1 MEHILR
7 AWLLHFHQECQMGG
21 GGGGV
26 TFLLSCFFLI
36 TACRLNLYYMGSTTD
51 LHQPP
56 SGLPFYLCKL
66 HSLEGG
72 GYGFNAYLYVSHT
85 LKGQGHD
92 IRMGLE

>member
-7 AWLLHFHQECQMGG
+7 ARLLHFHQECQMGG
-21 GGGGV
+21 GGGGSHLSP
-26 TFLLSCFFLI
+26 FLVLFDHSLP
-36 TACRLNLYYMGSTTD
+36 LNLFYMGTTTD
-51 LHQPP
+51 LHQTP

-85 LKGQGHD
+85 LRVEG
-92 IRMGLE
+92 